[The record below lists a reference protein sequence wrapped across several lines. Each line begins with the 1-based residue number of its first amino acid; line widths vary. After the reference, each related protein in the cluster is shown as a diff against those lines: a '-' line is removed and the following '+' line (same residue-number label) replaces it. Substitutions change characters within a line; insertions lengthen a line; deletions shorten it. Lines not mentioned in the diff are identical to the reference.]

1 MIDNKKAYDSLLSRG
16 YSNDEIQSI
25 FGNIN
30 IPDAEPQE
38 SDWERELRETGI
50 NFSNALSNI
59 LPDLNKAWQATQAS
73 SVDLLKSIGGEDFAD
88 FLVGDYDEF
97 MERKYDKIQELDLAR
112 KETGGI
118 VKGIRA
124 GGDFSD
130 IAGGMFNAV
139 TSLVT
144 TMAPAV
150 LTRGLSLVPQIAAP
164 MVADYNITKAKTK
177 YKDSDDPMR
186 DLIEDDEV
194 DFAVPATLGLFAASM
209 ERIGI
214 KGITNY
220 IAKQSFKGKGAV
232 MLLNTASR
240 EGLTESGQFFTEQ
253 LNTNLAEGMDKG
265 EAAWKAFQSISSDE
279 GIESFLQGFVG
290 GAAVGGVSR
299 KVSRALRNDDQG
311 SKIVMNSIRTLAALN
326 DKKKNEKSTAGRKIL
341 DDDIAKIEAGIKN
354 YMNDNR
360 KVAEL
365 LGEDQKQRLEK
376 LIDDKDA
383 LRSRVKELQQELQD
397 GKITQQA
404 YNGYISSESKKY
416 QAINDAIAEVKNEVD
431 INIAETQRKAVEEA
445 AEIAGNKV
453 QDIDKN
459 QKEELLKKNGF
470 TGQKLQDAKDTVAG
484 VYNPNDG
491 ILYLDME
498 TALEVGEINVA
509 GHELLHPIFNKLI
522 GDPAKQGKIVEDF
535 KKQLT
540 QKELDVMEQ
549 EMLERGYT
557 LENGKYN
564 TEYINVFSDGI
575 TKGFV
580 GFNDSVFSKVGDV
593 ITGLFKNVGFKNI
606 SFDSGRG
613 VYNFLKA
620 YHEGLDTGKFNED
633 VLTFIE
639 KTKDIKDPLSTVQES
654 QAANPYNEFTAEE
667 LIEIKKSPQTT
678 ESQMRLADDALL
690 NQFDLLALKALKYDT
705 RKGDF
710 KREDVLSAARAELP
724 GIVDRFDPATAKFS
738 TFVTN
743 TMAPKQQQIY
753 EEVKSLQRP
762 GESLDAP
769 EARQVAVEETTQEET
784 TTKPITKVS
793 PLSFQKVVDKDFEG
807 DVNIKQEQ
815 LPTIS
820 HKEVAEQFGGK
831 VASKIFNVPEAKITD
846 PKKNLTYAKKITDGI
861 PENSEAGNIQQ
872 FYDISNNLEQ
882 LIKILPPE
890 NVSSQSANINKQG
903 EIIEVSR
910 EVYGRSLGVSNRV
923 LNYFYENIPGKRSKG
938 LSSQVQLKKLK
949 EKFINPTAEVI
960 AETKK
965 ELGITPKGQLN
976 KYNRNIG
983 QMLKGLAKLQ
993 GELTANTIARD
1004 QISKI
1009 ETKTVKPKKQII
1021 ADVKAGTADIQL
1033 SEGIKGFS
1041 SADISQLGLI
1051 ARTSTDVGVA
1061 RELEINKITVNADNI
1076 DAVQLNL
1083 INFVKQG
1090 KIPSWVIKS
1099 SQLANFGAKY
1109 RKDKNGKKYYLLKNG
1124 KEVLK
1129 DSPAY
1134 KKALVNGDLLP
1145 EKGSLFYSSVYDPNY
1160 LKLVE
1165 VAKENDKINPKP
1177 KRVTLPKGGKIN
1189 NQFINA
1195 NKAQNKINMDALQ
1208 SFAEILET
1216 AVHKHGMPIEYAY
1229 ALISNS
1235 YSSTRGLIKI
1245 AAPFKYISQDIS
1257 QGYTE
1262 EHNPPASTIG
1272 GAIAFM
1278 VKNKKVKQGFPFV
1291 KSNYYQ
1297 TVIADKD
1304 DTTLNATHKQTSPV
1318 PILVESATRFTDAGI
1333 DINTIIN
1340 AETGQSL
1347 AQELGVDV
1355 PSGTKM
1361 TPELIRQTKILLIKK
1376 INKEISGKEIKEE
1389 IKASLKI
1396 NESVLQASQVNR
1408 DSFNFLTEN
1417 MTVEEQI
1424 EMMKTYDKALDVARD
1439 VNAPEKGI
1447 SVFDFDETLAT
1458 SKSMVIVNLPAQ
1470 VVGGKQYGYE
1480 TIDEGRVKMTSDS
1493 QTKITAA
1500 EFAENAAAFEDIGA
1514 TFDFSEFTKVVD
1526 GKKGPMFDLAM
1537 KRQGKFTSKDIFVL
1551 TARPQES
1558 APAISAFLKGMGLNI
1573 PIDNIVGLA
1582 DGRPEAKANWIVGK
1596 AAEGYN
1602 NFYFADDAYKNVKV
1616 VQDVLNVIDVKN
1628 KVQQAKLQFSKGID
1642 KQFNTILEEK
1652 TGVKQEAK
1660 FSDAAA
1666 KTRGMK
1672 SLPWYK
1678 RWFIPPSAEDF
1689 VGLLYHFTPAGKKG
1703 EQAMD
1708 FFKKTLIDTFA
1719 RGYKNINAAKQVLA
1733 NDFDALQKAYPNV
1746 KKLYNKDTGYNNFTN
1761 EQAIRVYLWNK
1772 NGIEIPGIS
1781 KRDLKALTKIVED
1794 NKDMKAFANKL
1805 GEISKMPDGYIK
1817 PTESWTAGT
1826 IGSDIV
1832 NISNKENRAIHLKEF
1847 LDNKEI
1853 IFSKDNL
1860 NKIEAI
1866 YGTDFRSSLEDM
1878 LWRMENG
1885 SNRRT
1890 GQSKLVNR
1898 WFDWVNNSVGAIM
1911 FFNFRSAVL
1920 QTISAINFVN
1930 WSDNNPLK
1938 AGAALANA
1946 PQYAK
1951 DFAFIFNSDML
1962 KQRRAG
1968 LQTDVNASELANSIA
1983 NKKDKV
1989 NATIAFLLKKGF
2001 LPTQMA
2007 DSFAIASGGATFY
2020 RNRINTYKKQG
2031 FTDKEAE
2038 SKAFKDFQ
2046 EISEVSQQ
2054 SSRPDLIS
2062 EQQAGPLG
2070 RLILAFQNTPM
2081 QYTRLMKKA
2090 ALDLK
2095 NRRGDDKTNI
2105 SKIIYYGA
2113 VQNIIFTAMQNA
2125 MFGLLFEDEEEK
2137 GDDRYDKKKARM
2149 LNSMADTILRG
2160 VGVYGA
2166 AVSTIKN
2173 VALKFI
2179 QEEGD
2184 GRPNHTYTLIEA
2196 INLSPPIGSKARKI
2210 YTATQTYTFNKDEIK
2225 EKGFALDSP
2234 AYGAVG
2240 NVISAGTN
2248 IPTDR
2253 VYNIL
2258 NNAQAALDK
2267 NNKAWQRIAV
2277 ALGWNTWD
2285 VGIEREK
2292 FEKDKKDI
2300 KKENNFLNEDFWKN
2314 KRKKKKK

>member
-1 MIDNKKAYDSLLSRG
+1 MSVNVNDNNNTSRLVDKYLNLS
-16 YSNDEIQSI
+16 N
-25 FGNIN
+25 NVN
-30 IPDAEPQE
+30 E
-38 SDWERELRETGI
+38 SDWERELRETGV

-59 LPDLNKAWQATQAS
+59 LPDLNKAWQATTAT
-73 SVDLLKSIGGEDFAD
+73 SVDMLKSVGGEDFAD

-97 MERKYDKIQELDLAR
+97 MERKYKKIQELDLAR

-164 MVADYNITKAKTK
+164 MVVDYNTTKAKTK
-177 YKDSDDPMR
+177 YKDSDDPIR

-214 KGITNY
+214 KGITSY

-311 SKIVMNSIRTLAALN
+311 SKMVMNSIRTLSALN

-354 YMNDNR
+354 YMNDNQ

-383 LRSRVKELQQELQD
+383 LRLRVKELQQELQD

-416 QAINDAIAEVKNEVD
+416 TKINEAIAAVKNEVD
-431 INIAETQRKAVEEA
+431 INIAKTQRQAVDEA
-445 AEIAGNKV
+445 TKIAGNEVK
-453 QDIDKN
+453 DIDKK

-470 TGQKLQDAKDTVAG
+470 KGQKLKDAIGTIAG

-498 TALEVGEINVA
+498 TALDVGEINVA

-535 KKQLT
+535 KRQLT
-540 QKELDVMEQ
+540 QAELDTMEQ

-564 TEYINVFSDGI
+564 TEYVNVFSDGI

-633 VLTFIE
+633 VLKFIE

-654 QAANPYNEFTAEE
+654 QAPNPYNEFTAEE

-678 ESQMRLADDALL
+678 ESQMRLADGALL

-784 TTKPITKVS
+784 TTKPITKLS
-793 PLSFQKVVDKDFEG
+793 PLSFQKVIDKDFEG

-831 VASKIFNVPEAKITD
+831 VSSKIFNIPEAKITD

-923 LNYFYENIPGKRSKG
+923 LNYFYENVPGKRSKG

-976 KYNRNIG
+976 KYNRTIG

-993 GELTANTIARD
+993 GELTANTIARE

-1009 ETKTVKPKKQII
+1009 ETKTVKPKAQIL
-1021 ADVKAGTADIQL
+1021 ADVKAGAADIQL
-1033 SEGIKGFS
+1033 SESVKGFS
-1041 SADISQLGLI
+1041 ATDIQQLGLI
-1051 ARTSTDVGVA
+1051 ARSATDLGVA
-1061 RELEINKITVNADNI
+1061 KELEINKITVNADNI
-1076 DAVQLNL
+1076 GAVQLNL

-1090 KIPSWVIKS
+1090 KIPSWVIKL

-1160 LKLVE
+1160 LRLVE

-1189 NQFINA
+1189 KQFINA
-1195 NKAQNKINMDALQ
+1195 SKAQNKINMDALQ

-1229 ALISNS
+1229 ALISNA

-1278 VKNKKVKQGFPFV
+1278 IKNKKVKQGFPFV
-1291 KSNYYQ
+1291 RSNYYQ

-1340 AETGQSL
+1340 AETGKSL
-1347 AQELGVDV
+1347 AEELSVNV

-1361 TPELIRQTKILLIKK
+1361 TPELIQQTKNHLIKK
-1376 INKEISGKEIKEE
+1376 LNKEISNKEIKQE
-1389 IKASLKI
+1389 IKAELKI
-1396 NESVLQASQVNR
+1396 NDNILQASQVNR

-1417 MTVEEQI
+1417 MTVKEQLD
-1424 EMMKTYDKALDVARD
+1424 MMKTYDKALDVARD
-1439 VNAPEKGI
+1439 LNAPEKGI

-1458 SKSMVIVNLPAQ
+1458 TKSNVIVKFTDGTEQ
-1470 VVGGKQYGYE
+1470 
-1480 TIDEGRVKMTSDS
+1480 TIN
-1493 QTKITAA
+1493 AA
-1500 EFAENAAAFEDIGA
+1500 EFAEQAAELEQQGA
-1514 TFDFSEFTKVVD
+1514 TFDFNEFNQVID
-1526 GKKGPMFDLAM
+1526 GKKGPLFDLAM
-1537 KRQGKFTSKDIFVL
+1537 RRQDKFTSKDIFIL
-1551 TARPQES
+1551 TARPQE
-1558 APAISAFLKGMGLNI
+1558 AAVAISAFLKGMGLNI
-1573 PIDNIVGLA
+1573 PVDNIIGLA

-1616 VQDVLNVIDVKN
+1616 VQDVLNVIDVKG
-1628 KVQQAKLQFSKGID
+1628 KVQQAKLQFSKSVD
-1642 KQFNTILEEK
+1642 KEFNTILQEK

-1666 KTRGMK
+1666 KSRGMK

-1689 VGLLYHFTPAGKKG
+1689 VGLLYHFTPKGKKG
-1703 EQAMD
+1703 EQAME
-1708 FFKKTLIDTFA
+1708 FFKKTLIDPFA
-1719 RGYKNINAAKQVLA
+1719 RGFKNINAAKQVLA
-1733 NDFDALQKAYPNV
+1733 NDFDALQKAYPNI

-1761 EQAIRVYLWNK
+1761 EQAIRVYLWDK

-1794 NKDMKAFANKL
+1794 NKDMKAFASKL

-1832 NISNKENRAIHLKEF
+1832 SISTRENRATHLKEF
-1847 LDNKEI
+1847 LDNKEV

-1890 GQSKLVNR
+1890 GQSKLVNG

-1920 QTISAINFVN
+1920 QTISAVNFVN

-1938 AGAALANA
+1938 AGAALANI
-1946 PQYAK
+1946 PQYTK
-1951 DFAFIFNSDML
+1951 DFAYIFNSDML

-1968 LQTDVNASELANSIA
+1968 LQTDVNASELADSIA

-2031 FTDKEAE
+2031 FTGKEAE

-2090 ALDLK
+2090 AVDLK
-2095 NRRGDDKTNI
+2095 NGRGDTKTNI

-2149 LNSMADTILRG
+2149 LNSMSDTILRG

-2253 VYNIL
+2253 VYNIV

-2285 VGIEREK
+2285 VGIERKK
-2292 FEKDKKDI
+2292 FEKDKKELTKSQI
-2300 KKENNFLNEDFWKN
+2300 IRQRKINRLKKRKN
-2314 KRKKKKK
+2314 K

>member
-38 SDWERELRETGI
+38 SDWERELRETGV

-59 LPDLNKAWQATQAS
+59 LPDLNKAWQATTAS

-97 MERKYDKIQELDLAR
+97 MERKYKKIQELDLAR

-164 MVADYNITKAKTK
+164 MVVDYNTTKAKTK
-177 YKDSDDPMR
+177 YKDSDDPIR

-194 DFAVPATLGLFAASM
+194 DFALPATLGLFAASM

-220 IAKQSFKGKGAV
+220 IAKQSFKGRGAV

-253 LNTNLAEGMDKG
+253 LNTNLAQGMDKG

-311 SKIVMNSIRTLAALN
+311 SKMVMNSIRTLAALN

-341 DDDIAKIEAGIKN
+341 DDDIANIEAGIKK
-354 YMNDNR
+354 YMGDNQ

-431 INIAETQRKAVEEA
+431 INIAETQRKAVDEA

-498 TALEVGEINVA
+498 TALDVGEINVA

-535 KKQLT
+535 KNQLT
-540 QKELDVMEQ
+540 QKELEVMEQ

-557 LENGKYN
+557 IENGKYN

-580 GFNDSVFSKVGDV
+580 GFNDGVFSKVGDV
-593 ITGLFKNVGFKNI
+593 ITGLFKGVGFKNI

-793 PLSFQKVVDKDFEG
+793 PLSFQKVIDKDFEG
-807 DVNIKQEQ
+807 DVKIKQEQ

-923 LNYFYENIPGKRSKG
+923 LNYFYENVPGKRSKG

-960 AETKK
+960 AEVKK

-976 KYNRNIG
+976 KYNRTIG

-993 GELTANTIARD
+993 GELTANTIARE

-1021 ADVKAGTADIQL
+1021 ADVKAGTSDLQFSKKQFPNISTSSLQQL
-1033 SEGIKGFS
+1033 TEI
-1041 SADISQLGLI
+1041 
-1051 ARTSTDVGVA
+1051 TSTKQTKNVTAFLGIPPLV
-1061 RELEINKITVNADNI
+1061 INNDNR
-1076 DAVQLNL
+1076 AQQQVNL
-1083 INFVKQG
+1083 INHVKKA
-1090 KIPSWVIKS
+1090 KIPSWVIEAAN
-1099 SQLANFGAKY
+1099 LTNFGAETIYLGDGKKTKQNQ
-1109 RKDKNGKKYYLLKNG
+1109 RIVLTNGKVVKKG
-1124 KEVLK
+1124 TK
-1129 DSPAY
+1129 DY
-1134 KKALVNGDLLP
+1134 KKAVKEGTIQP
-1145 EKGSLFYSSVYDPNY
+1145 KSSFPAHPKAEKRSDAIGLYFGKDDPNY
-1160 LKLVE
+1160 QTLLRE
-1165 VAKENDKINPKP
+1165 AKKNDKTIPVI
-1177 KRVTLPKGGKIN
+1177 KRVYLPKGEVAIN
-1189 NQFINA
+1189 KKFVKDNEKQS
-1195 NKAQNKINMDALQ
+1195 KINMDALEE
-1208 SFAEILET
+1208 FTTVLAKGANDGNI
-1216 AVHKHGMPIEYAY
+1216 PIEVANMLMTG
-1229 ALISNS
+1229 AF
-1235 YSSTRGLIKI
+1235 STTNGLVKV
-1245 AAPFKYISQDIS
+1245 AAPFKYVSKIFKN
-1257 QGYTE
+1257 GVRE
-1262 EHNPPASTIG
+1262 EHNPPASVIG
-1272 GAIAFM
+1272 GTLMWAVQNNA
-1278 VKNKKVKQGFPFV
+1278 VKDIFPEIR
-1291 KSNYYQ
+1291 KNYYQ
-1297 TVIADKD
+1297 TQLSNAD
-1304 DTTLNATHKQTSPV
+1304 DTLLNKNYKSTAPF
-1318 PILVESATRFTDAGI
+1318 PILFNPAFRLSASGVDL
-1333 DINTIIN
+1333 NTIIN
-1340 AETGQSL
+1340 PVTGKTMAEEQNV
-1347 AQELGVDV
+1347 AV
-1355 PSGTKM
+1355 PIGTKM
-1361 TPELIRQTKILLIKK
+1361 TPELLKAQTDLMLDQLKNKTLEAKDVQ
-1376 INKEISGKEIKEE
+1376 KEIDAMVKV
-1389 IKASLKI
+1389 

-1417 MTVEEQI
+1417 MTVKEQLD
-1424 EMMKTYDKALDVARD
+1424 MMKTYDKALDVARD
-1439 VNAPEKGI
+1439 LNAPEKGI

-1458 SKSMVIVNLPAQ
+1458 TKSNVIVKFTDGTEQ
-1470 VVGGKQYGYE
+1470 
-1480 TIDEGRVKMTSDS
+1480 
-1493 QTKITAA
+1493 KINAA
-1500 EFAENAAAFEDIGA
+1500 EFAEQAAELEQQGA
-1514 TFDFSEFTKVVD
+1514 TFDFSEFSQVID
-1526 GKKGPMFDLAM
+1526 GKKGPLFDLAM
-1537 KRQGKFTSKDIFVL
+1537 RRQDKFTSKDIFIL
-1551 TARPQES
+1551 TARPQD
-1558 APAISAFLKGMGLNI
+1558 AANAISAFLKGMGLNI
-1573 PIDNIVGLA
+1573 PVDNIVGLA
-1582 DGRPEAKANWIVGK
+1582 DGRPEAKANWIIGK

-1616 VQDVLNVIDVKN
+1616 VQDVLNVIDVKG
-1628 KVQQAKLQFSKGID
+1628 KVQQAKLQFSKGVD
-1642 KQFNTILEEK
+1642 EQFNKILEEK

-1666 KTRGMK
+1666 KSRGMK

-1689 VGLLYHFTPAGKKG
+1689 VGLLYHFTPKAKKG
-1703 EQAMD
+1703 EQAME
-1708 FFKKTLIDTFA
+1708 FFKKTLIDPFA
-1719 RGYKNINAAKQVLA
+1719 RGFKNINAAKQVLA

-1761 EQAIRVYLWNK
+1761 EQAIRVYLWDK

-1781 KRDLKALTKIVED
+1781 KRDLKALTKVVED

-1847 LDNKEI
+1847 LDNKEV

-1898 WFDWVNNSVGAIM
+1898 WTDWVNNSVGAIM

-1951 DFAFIFNSDML
+1951 DFAYIFNSDML

-1968 LQTDVNASELANSIA
+1968 LQTDVNAAELADSIA

-2031 FTDKEAE
+2031 LTAKEAE
-2038 SKAFKDFQ
+2038 TKAFKDFQ

-2090 ALDLK
+2090 AVDLK

-2105 SKIIYYGA
+2105 SKILYYGA

-2137 GDDRYDKKKARM
+2137 GDDRYDKKKVRM
-2149 LNSMADTILRG
+2149 LNSMSDTILRG
-2160 VGVYGA
+2160 IGVYGA

-2173 VALKFI
+2173 IALKFA
-2179 QEEGD
+2179 QEEAS
-2184 GRPNHTYTLIEA
+2184 GRPDHAHTIIEA
-2196 INLSPPIGSKARKI
+2196 VNLSPPIGSKIRKV
-2210 YTATQTYTFNKDEIK
+2210 YSATQTYKFNKEEIK
-2225 EKGFALDSP
+2225 EKGFALDNP

-2253 VYNIL
+2253 VYNIV

-2285 VGIEREK
+2285 VGIERKK
-2292 FEKDKKDI
+2292 FEKDKEKI
-2300 KKENNFLNEDFWKN
+2300 KEENIFLNEDFWKN

>member
-1 MIDNKKAYDSLLSRG
+1 MANGNENLTGLELLALYNSNK
-16 YSNDEIQSI
+16 NNNQ
-25 FGNIN
+25 
-30 IPDAEPQE
+30 EPQE
-38 SDWERELRETGI
+38 SNWERELRETGQ

-59 LPDLNKAWQATQAS
+59 LPDLNKAWQATTAT
-73 SVDLLKSIGGEDFAD
+73 SVDMLKSVGGEDFAD

-97 MERKYDKIQELDLAR
+97 MERKYKKIQELDLAR

-164 MVADYNITKAKTK
+164 MVVDYNTTKAKTK
-177 YKDSDDPMR
+177 YKDSDDPIR

-214 KGITNY
+214 KGITSY

-311 SKIVMNSIRTLAALN
+311 SKMVMNSIRSLAALN

-354 YMNDNR
+354 YMNDNQ

-365 LGEDQKQRLEK
+365 LGDDQKQRLEK

-404 YNGYISSESKKY
+404 YNGYLSSESKKY
-416 QAINDAIAEVKNEVD
+416 TKINEDIAAVKNEVD

-470 TGQKLQDAKDTVAG
+470 TGQKLKDAKDTVAG

-498 TALEVGEINVA
+498 TALDVGEINVA

-540 QKELDVMEQ
+540 QKELEVMED

-564 TEYINVFSDGI
+564 TEYVNVFSDGI

-580 GFNDSVFSKVGDV
+580 GFNDGVFSKVGDV
-593 ITGLFKNVGFKNI
+593 ITGLFKGVGFKNI

-678 ESQMRLADDALL
+678 GSQMRLADDALL

-724 GIVDRFDPATAKFS
+724 GIVDRFNPATAKFS

-769 EARQVAVEETTQEET
+769 EARQVAAEETTQEQT
-784 TTKPITKVS
+784 ATKPITKVS
-793 PLSFQKVVDKDFEG
+793 PLSFQKVIDKDFGG

-820 HKEVAEQFGGK
+820 HKEVSEQFGGK

-993 GELTANTIARD
+993 GELTANTIARE

-1009 ETKTVKPKKQII
+1009 ETKTVKPKTQIL

-1033 SEGIKGFS
+1033 SEGVKGFS

-1051 ARTSTDVGVA
+1051 ARSATDVGVA
-1061 RELEINKITVNADNI
+1061 QELEINKIIVDADNV

-1083 INFVKQG
+1083 INFVKKA
-1090 KIPSWVIKS
+1090 KIPSWVIEK
-1099 SQLANFGAKY
+1099 SQLANFGAK
-1109 RKDKNGKKYYLLKNG
+1109 RTTKNGKKYYFLKNG
-1124 KEVLK
+1124 KKVLK
-1129 DSPAY
+1129 DSSDY
-1134 KKALVNGDLLP
+1134 KKALVDGDLLP
-1145 EKGSLFYSSVYDPNY
+1145 ERGSLFYSTKYDPNY
-1160 LKLVE
+1160 LSLIE

-1189 NQFINA
+1189 KQFINA

-1216 AVHKHGMPIEYAY
+1216 AVHEYNMPIEYAY

-1291 KSNYYQ
+1291 TSNYYQ

-1304 DTTLNATHKQTSPV
+1304 DTTLNSTHKQTSPV
-1318 PILVESATRFTDAGI
+1318 PILVDSATRFTDSGV

-1340 AETGQSL
+1340 AETGKSL
-1347 AQELGVDV
+1347 AEELGVDV
-1355 PSGTKM
+1355 PSGTTM
-1361 TPELIRQTKILLIKK
+1361 TPELIQQTRINLIRK

-1396 NESVLQASQVNR
+1396 NDSILQASQVNR
-1408 DSFNFLTEN
+1408 DSFDFLTEN
-1417 MTVEEQI
+1417 MTVKEQLS
-1424 EMMKTYDKALDVARD
+1424 MMKTYDKALDVAR
-1439 VNAPEKGI
+1439 NPSAPEKGI
-1447 SVFDFDETLAT
+1447 SVFDFDDTLARSN
-1458 SKSMVIVNLPAQ
+1458 SK
-1470 VVGGKQYGYE
+1470 VGVTMPDG
-1480 TIDEGRVKMTSDS
+1480 TT
-1493 QTKITAA
+1493 TKINAT
-1500 EFAENAAAFEDIGA
+1500 EFAEQAADLEAAGA
-1514 TFDFSEFTKVVD
+1514 EFDFSEFNKVIE
-1526 GKKGPMFDLAM
+1526 GKKGPLFDLAM
-1537 KRQGKFTSKDIFVL
+1537 RRQDKFTSKDIFIL
-1551 TARPQES
+1551 TARPQD
-1558 APAISAFLKGMGLNI
+1558 AAIAISAFLKGMGLNI
-1573 PIDNIVGLA
+1573 PVDNIVGLA

-1602 NFYFADDAYKNVKV
+1602 NFYFADDAYKNVKA
-1616 VQDVLNVIDVKN
+1616 VQDVLNVIDVKG
-1628 KVQQAKLQFSKGID
+1628 KVQQAKLQFSKGVD
-1642 KQFNTILEEK
+1642 KQFNTILQEK

-1666 KTRGMK
+1666 KSRGMK

-1689 VGLLYHFTPAGKKG
+1689 VGLLYHFTPKGKKG
-1703 EQAMD
+1703 DQAME
-1708 FFKKTLIDTFA
+1708 FFKKTLIDPFA
-1719 RGYKNINAAKQVLA
+1719 RGFKNINAAKQVLA
-1733 NDFDALQKAYPNV
+1733 NDFDALQKAYPSI

-1761 EQAIRVYLWNK
+1761 EQAIRVYLWDK

-1805 GEISKMPDGYIK
+1805 GEVSKMPDGYIK

-1832 NISNKENRAIHLKEF
+1832 SISTKENRAVHLKEF
-1847 LDNKEI
+1847 LDNKEV

-1920 QTISAINFVN
+1920 QTISAVNFVN

-1938 AGAALANA
+1938 AGAALANV
-1946 PQYAK
+1946 PQYTK
-1951 DFAFIFNSDML
+1951 DFAYIFNSDML

-1968 LQTDVNASELANSIA
+1968 LQTDVNASELADSIA

-2031 FTDKEAE
+2031 FTGKEAE

-2090 ALDLK
+2090 AVDLK
-2095 NRRGDDKTNI
+2095 NGRGDTKTNI

-2149 LNSMADTILRG
+2149 LNSMSDTILRG

-2285 VGIEREK
+2285 VGIERKK
-2292 FEKDKKDI
+2292 FEKDKKELTKSQI
-2300 KKENNFLNEDFWKN
+2300 IRQSKINRLKKRKN
-2314 KRKKKKK
+2314 K